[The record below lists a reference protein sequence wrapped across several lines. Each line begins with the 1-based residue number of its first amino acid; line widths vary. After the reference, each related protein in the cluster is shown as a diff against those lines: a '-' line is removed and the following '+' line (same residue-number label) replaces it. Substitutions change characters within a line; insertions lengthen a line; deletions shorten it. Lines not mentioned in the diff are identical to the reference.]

1 MNSTISI
8 PLKKLEENLGYHFQD
23 SELLVQAVTHRSY
36 AHENPGARIRDNER
50 LEFLG
55 DSVLN
60 LSLSHM
66 IYHRYPELNEGELSR
81 MRAGL
86 VNEGQLRRL
95 AERLG
100 LGKCLRLGK
109 GEDKSGGREKG
120 SLLAD
125 ALEALLGAV
134 YLEAGYETAFRIM
147 ASLLEPI
154 LEASGAGLLRGF
166 DFKTELQEYCQG
178 LYKKTPD
185 YEVLREEG
193 PDHRK
198 LFFVKVRLD
207 DSGIGQG
214 QGRSKKAAEQE
225 AARAALGRL
234 RGGAFPD
241 S

>member
-1 MNSTISI
+1 MTPSLSIS
-8 PLKKLEENLGYHFQD
+8 LKKLQEQLGYRFQD
-23 SELLVQAVTHRSY
+23 PALLIQAVTHRSFV
-36 AHENPGARIRDNER
+36 HENPAAGIQDNER

-60 LSLSHM
+60 LSLSHL
-66 IYHRYPELNEGELSR
+66 IYYRFPDLNEGDLSR
-81 MRAGL
+81 LRAGL
-86 VNEGQLRRL
+86 VNEGQLRVL

-100 LGKCLRLGK
+100 LGKSLRLGK
-109 GEDKSGGREKG
+109 GEEKSGGREKG

-134 YLEAGYETAFRIM
+134 YLEAGYEKAFQITE
-147 ASLLEPI
+147 SLLGPV
-154 LEASGAGLLRGF
+154 LQVSRAGLFGGL

-178 LYKKTPD
+178 LYRKTPA

-198 LFFVKVRLD
+198 LFHVKVRLD
-207 DSGIGQG
+207 GAGIGQG

-225 AARAALGRL
+225 AARAALAHLKKR
-234 RGGAFPD
+234 
-241 S
+241 SSK

>member
-1 MNSTISI
+1 MTPSLLIS
-8 PLKKLEENLGYHFQD
+8 LKKLQEHLGYRFQD
-23 SELLVQAVTHRSY
+23 PALLIQAVTHRSF
-36 AHENPGARIRDNER
+36 AHENPAAGIQDNER

-60 LSLSHM
+60 LSLSHL
-66 IYHRYPELNEGELSR
+66 IFHRYPELNEGELSR
-81 MRAGL
+81 LRAGL

-100 LGKCLRLGK
+100 LGKSLRLGK
-109 GEDKSGGREKG
+109 GEEKSGGREKG

-134 YLEAGYETAFRIM
+134 YLEAGYETASRIM
-147 ASLLEPI
+147 ETLLEPI
-154 LEASGAGLLRGF
+154 LEASRAGLLRGF

-178 LYKKTPD
+178 LYRKTPD

-207 DSGIGQG
+207 GSGIGQG
-214 QGRSKKAAEQE
+214 QGGSKKAAEQE

>member
-1 MNSTISI
+1 MS
-8 PLKKLEENLGYHFQD
+8 LKNLQEKLGYFFQD
-23 SELLVQAVTHRSY
+23 PDLLVQAVTHRSH
-36 AHENPGARIRDNER
+36 AHENPGAGFRDNER

-60 LSLSHM
+60 LSLSHL
-66 IYHRYPELNEGELSR
+66 IFHRFPELNEGELSR

-86 VNEGQLRRL
+86 VNERQLRRL
-95 AERLG
+95 AEKLG

-109 GEDKSGGREKG
+109 GEEKSGGREKA

-125 ALEALLGAV
+125 AFEALLGAV
-134 YLEAGYETAFRIM
+134 YLEAGYETAFRITE
-147 ASLLEPI
+147 ALLAPV
-154 LEASGAGLLRGF
+154 LPSSRTGLLRGF

-178 LYKKTPD
+178 LYKHTPD

-198 LFFVKVRLD
+198 LFFVKVRLAGSD
-207 DSGIGQG
+207 IGQG

-225 AARAALGRL
+225 AAQAALAHL
-234 RGGAFPD
+234 RER
-241 S
+241 